1 MPKITIEFNLPDE
14 ERQYRCA
21 ADGQKYCAILYELD
35 QHLRKTTKYGA
46 SIITTNGQASDVEI
60 QVAEHIRSYLHNYL
74 LTEYNVTL
82 EER

>member
-1 MPKITIEFNLPDE
+1 MEFNLPDE
-14 ERQYRCA
+14 EMQYRCA
-21 ADGQKYCAILYELD
+21 ADGQKYCAILYDLD

-46 SIITTNGQASDVEI
+46 SIITNGQASDVET

-82 EER
+82 EDI